1 MMAQLVEKTILIL
14 ILLSIP
20 AFAQDK
26 VTLTLD
32 QSIQTGLQNSR
43 RINSSKMKIKSA
55 DAKVSEINS
64 SRLPSL
70 SFNASYTRLSSVDP
84 FSISTPFGDFDLTQN
99 INNNYNLKLS
109 LQQPIFTGFKL
120 KSAYEIAEY
129 NSMAV
134 KEEYSQTQQQLI
146 LDIKT
151 AYWNLYKANK
161 IKKVVDEN
169 VDQIKAHLKDAENLF
184 NQGLA
189 TNSDLLKVKVQLAE
203 AQLRQIDAK
212 NAVKLAMTNLSNIIE
227 LPLTTEIEVSEE
239 LPVET
244 DGIDS
249 LENLKVM
256 AWENR
261 PELKAMSYNVKA
273 SETGID
279 LAQSGWFPQV
289 YLVGNYNYSNPNSRY
304 FPVEEKFKDSWDVS
318 VSLSFDLWN
327 WNKTG
332 NQTTQA
338 EANFEQAK
346 DGYKILKDAVTLQV
360 TQNYLNLE
368 QAKEK
373 LVVSKTSV
381 EQAEENYRV
390 ASELFKQGLMTNSDL
405 LDVEVALLQTKTN
418 NVQTIVD
425 YEIAKANLERA
436 TGEKSL

>member
-1 MMAQLVEKTILIL
+1 MAKLAEKIILII

-20 AFAQDK
+20 AFAQDQVK
-26 VTLTLD
+26 LTLEE
-32 QSIQTGLQNSR
+32 SIQTGLQNSK
-43 RINSSKMKIKSA
+43 RINSSKMKIQGA
-55 DAKVSEINS
+55 DAKVREINS

-70 SFNASYTRLSSVDP
+70 SLNATYTRLSNIDP

-99 INNNYNLKLS
+99 INNNYNFKLS

-120 KSAYEIAEY
+120 KSAYDIAEY

-134 KEEYSQTQQQLI
+134 KEEYSQTEQDLI

-169 VDQIKAHLKDAENLF
+169 VEQIKAHEKDAENLF

-212 NAVKLAMTNLSNIIE
+212 NAVKLTMTNLSNIIE

-239 LPVET
+239 LPAES

-249 LENLKVM
+249 LENLTAM
-256 AWENR
+256 ALDNR
-261 PELKAMSYNVKA
+261 PELKAMSYRVKA

-279 LAQSGWFPQV
+279 YAQSGWFPQI

-338 EANFEQAK
+338 EAEFEQAK

-373 LVVSKTSV
+373 LVVSQTSV

-436 TGEKSL
+436 TGEKTL

>member
-1 MMAQLVEKTILIL
+1 MAKLVEKTILIL

-55 DAKVSEINS
+55 EAKVSEINS

-70 SFNASYTRLSSVDP
+70 SFNGSYTRLSSIDP

-120 KSAYEIAEY
+120 KSAYEIAEF

-134 KEEYSQTQQQLI
+134 KEEYSQTEQQLI

-239 LPVET
+239 LPAET

-249 LENLKVM
+249 LENLTAM
-256 AWENR
+256 ALDNR
-261 PELKAMSYNVKA
+261 PELKAMTYRVKA

-289 YLVGNYNYSNPNSRY
+289 YLVGDYYYSNPNSRY
-304 FPVEEKFKDSWDVS
+304 FPVEKKFKDSWDVS
-318 VSLSFDLWN
+318 VSLSFDIWN

-332 NQTTQA
+332 NQTTEA
-338 EANFEQAK
+338 EADFEQAK
-346 DGYKILKDAVTLQV
+346 DSYKILKDAVTLQV

-405 LDVEVALLQTKTN
+405 LDVEVALLQTKSN

>member
-1 MMAQLVEKTILIL
+1 MAKLAEKIILII

-20 AFAQDK
+20 AFAQDQVK
-26 VTLTLD
+26 LTLEE
-32 QSIQTGLQNSR
+32 SIQTGLQNSK
-43 RINSSKMKIKSA
+43 RINSSKMKIQSA
-55 DAKVSEINS
+55 DAKVREINS

-70 SFNASYTRLSSVDP
+70 SLNATYTRLSNIDP

-99 INNNYNLKLS
+99 INNNYNFKLS

-120 KSAYEIAEY
+120 KSAYDIAEY

-134 KEEYSQTQQQLI
+134 KEEYSQTEQDLI

-169 VDQIKAHLKDAENLF
+169 VEQIKAHEKDAENLF

-212 NAVKLAMTNLSNIIE
+212 NAVKLTMTNLSNIIE

-239 LPVET
+239 LPAESG
-244 DGIDS
+244 GIDS
-249 LENLKVM
+249 LENLTAM
-256 AWENR
+256 ALDNR
-261 PELKAMSYNVKA
+261 PELKAMSYRVKA

-279 LAQSGWFPQV
+279 LAQSGWFPQI

-338 EANFEQAK
+338 EAEFEQAK

-373 LVVSKTSV
+373 LVVSQTSV

-405 LDVEVALLQTKTN
+405 LDVEVALLQTKSN

>member
-1 MMAQLVEKTILIL
+1 MAKLVEKTILIL

-70 SFNASYTRLSSVDP
+70 SFNGSYTRLSNIDP

-120 KSAYEIAEY
+120 KSAYEIAEF

-134 KEEYSQTQQQLI
+134 KEEYSQTEQQLI

-239 LPVET
+239 LPAET

-249 LENLKVM
+249 LENLTAM
-256 AWENR
+256 ALDNR
-261 PELKAMSYNVKA
+261 PELKAMSYRVKA

-289 YLVGNYNYSNPNSRY
+289 YLVGDYYYSNPNSRY
-304 FPVEEKFKDSWDVS
+304 FPVEKKFKDSWDVS
-318 VSLSFDLWN
+318 VSLSFDIWN

-332 NQTTQA
+332 NQTTEA
-338 EANFEQAK
+338 EADFEQAK
-346 DGYKILKDAVTLQV
+346 DSYKILKDAVTLQV

-405 LDVEVALLQTKTN
+405 LDVEVALLQTKSN

>member
-1 MMAQLVEKTILIL
+1 MTKLVKKIALI
-14 ILLSIP
+14 IVLLSIP
-20 AFAQDK
+20 AFAQEK
-26 VTLTLD
+26 VTLTLE
-32 QSIQTGLQNSR
+32 QSIQTGLQNSK
-43 RINSSKMKIKSA
+43 RINSAKMKIRGA

-70 SFNASYTRLSSVDP
+70 SFNATYTRVSNIDP
-84 FSISTPFGDFDLTQN
+84 FSISTPFGDFDFTKN
-99 INNNYNLKLS
+99 INNNYNFKLS

-120 KSAYEIAEY
+120 KSAYDIAEY

-134 KEEYSQTQQQLI
+134 KEEYSQTEQDLI

-169 VDQIKAHLKDAENLF
+169 VEEMKAHLKDAENLF

-203 AQLRQIDAK
+203 AQLRQIDAQ

-227 LPLTTEIEVSEE
+227 LPLTTEIEVSQD
-239 LPVET
+239 LPEET

-249 LENLKVM
+249 LEALKVM
-256 AWENR
+256 AWDNR
-261 PELKAMSYNVKA
+261 PELKAMLYRVKA
-273 SETGID
+273 SGTGID
-279 LAQSGWFPQV
+279 YAQSGWFPQV
-289 YLVGNYNYSNPNSRY
+289 YLVGNYNYSNPNTRY

-338 EANFEQAK
+338 EADFEQAK

-360 TQNYLNLE
+360 TQNYLTLE

-373 LVVSKTSV
+373 LVVSQTSV

>member
-1 MMAQLVEKTILIL
+1 MTKLVQKIALIIILS
-14 ILLSIP
+14 SIP
-20 AFAQDK
+20 VFAQDK
-26 VTLTLD
+26 VTLSLD
-32 QSIQTGLQNSR
+32 ESIQAGLQNSR
-43 RINSSKMKIKSA
+43 RINSSKMKIKGA
-55 DAKVSEINS
+55 DARVREINS
-64 SRLPSL
+64 GRLPSL
-70 SFNASYTRLSSVDP
+70 SFNASYTRLSNIDP

-99 INNNYNLKLS
+99 INNNYNFKLS
-109 LQQPIFTGFKL
+109 LQQPLFTGFKL

-134 KEEYSQTQQQLI
+134 KEEHSQTEQALI

-169 VDQIKAHLKDAENLF
+169 VEQIKAHVKDAENLF

-203 AQLRQIDAK
+203 AQLRQIDAQ
-212 NAVKLAMTNLSNIIE
+212 NAVKLSMTNLSNIIE
-227 LPLTTEIEVSEE
+227 LPLTIEIEVSEE
-239 LPVET
+239 LPAET
-244 DGIDS
+244 NGIDS

-289 YLVGNYNYSNPNSRY
+289 YLVGNYYYSNPNSRY
-304 FPVEEKFKDSWDVS
+304 FPVEEKFKNSWDVS

-360 TQNYLNLE
+360 TQNYLTLT

-373 LVVSKTSV
+373 LAVSETSV

>member
-1 MMAQLVEKTILIL
+1 MAKLVEKTILII

-70 SFNASYTRLSSVDP
+70 SFNGSYTRLSNIDP

-120 KSAYEIAEY
+120 KSAYEIAEF

-134 KEEYSQTQQQLI
+134 KEEYSQTEQQLI

-239 LPVET
+239 LPAET

-249 LENLKVM
+249 LENLTAM
-256 AWENR
+256 ALDNR
-261 PELKAMSYNVKA
+261 PELKAMSYRVKA

-289 YLVGNYNYSNPNSRY
+289 YLVGDYYYSNPNSRY
-304 FPVEEKFKDSWDVS
+304 FPVEKKFKDSWDVS
-318 VSLSFDLWN
+318 VSLSFDIWN

-332 NQTTQA
+332 NQTTEA
-338 EANFEQAK
+338 EADFEQAK

-405 LDVEVALLQTKTN
+405 LDVEVALLQTKSN

>member
-1 MMAQLVEKTILIL
+1 MTKLVKKIALI
-14 ILLSIP
+14 IALLSIP
-20 AFAQDK
+20 VFAQEK

-32 QSIQTGLQNSR
+32 QSIQTGLQNSK
-43 RINSSKMKIKSA
+43 RINSAKMKIRGA

-70 SFNASYTRLSSVDP
+70 SFNAVYTRLSNIDP
-84 FSISTPFGDFDLTQN
+84 FSISTPFGDFTLTQN
-99 INNNYNLKLS
+99 INDNYNFKLS

-120 KSAYEIAEY
+120 KSAYDMAEY

-134 KEEYSQTQQQLI
+134 KEEYSQTEQDLI

-169 VDQIKAHLKDAENLF
+169 VAEMKAHLKDAENLF

-203 AQLRQIDAK
+203 AQLRQIDAQ

-227 LPLTTEIEVSEE
+227 LPLTTEIEVSED
-239 LPVET
+239 LPEET

-249 LENLKVM
+249 LEALKTM
-256 AWENR
+256 AWDNR
-261 PELKAMSYNVKA
+261 PELKAMSYRVKA

-279 LAQSGWFPQV
+279 YAQSGWFPQI
-289 YLVGNYNYSNPNSRY
+289 YLVGNYNYSNPNNRY
-304 FPVEEKFKDSWDVS
+304 FPVEKKFRDSWDVS

-338 EANFEQAK
+338 EADFEQAK

-360 TQNYLNLE
+360 TQNYLTLE

-373 LVVSKTSV
+373 LIVSKTSV

-436 TGEKSL
+436 TGEKNL